1 MVTQN
6 LNFQL
11 LKINSIS
18 NGVEWKEPSLLP
30 CSKAETQMDT
40 LYLEEWLGYLLGSRP
55 GTCHRATAKHSSSR
69 WSCETPRQKEDMRCH
84 TQGSGFK
91 PALLVELT
99 LNCSSKHQ
107 TVAQVKLQ
115 LRTGQAAMS
124 KIRFITQTQ
133 GRQKTLLSNKSHF
146 SPSYHER

>member
-40 LYLEEWLGYLLGSRP
+40 LYLEEWLGCLLGSEP
-55 GTCHRATAKHSSSR
+55 GTCHRVTAKHSSSR

-84 TQGSGFK
+84 TQGSGQTSSYQSDHIK
-91 PALLVELT
+91 LQLKTP
-99 LNCSSKHQ
+99 NCSSSQ
-107 TVAQVKLQ
+107 TVAQNWTSSDEQDKVYHSDS
-115 LRTGQAAMS
+115 REIEDT
-124 KIRFITQTQ
+124 
-133 GRQKTLLSNKSHF
+133 LSNKSHF
-146 SPSYHER
+146 PFLS